1 MKRKNS
7 VESLKPLAILT
18 TVGMNMVIY
27 PFVMLFIG
35 TKLNEYFGTGDL
47 LSIVLMLLGFIAG
60 FRMMFRTIKGV
71 TNE

>member
-1 MKRKNS
+1 MKKKNS